1 MTRYH
6 TRILFFFLLGAFTSG
21 RLFSQEIYELSAG
34 NAAQPSLAVK
44 QSDGLLIRD
53 GMGKETFYRRDT
65 RFDGGTEWLG
75 YYARDARQALQW
87 PTSDQGPMK
96 IGTQL
101 ADQQWQFTPSRMT
114 VRSLGNVTT
123 NKNTIPNLREVL
135 PTSSVNL
142 GQVGTGL
149 ADAGRLVSLN
159 WQSHQAPI
167 PIQLGFG
174 DVQRRTFLSRGASGG
189 LNLVPQNAFGSQ
201 SWHIVP
207 VGNGLARVQYINNG
221 SVLALGCQNNSSP
234 LDLYA
239 LADRADQLWRINP
252 YPGASGCYALESL
265 QYPGQAITFH
275 QNQVVLSPIAY
286 SPYQQWWP
294 TAPILPPAQPVYR
307 NVQQNVVPN
316 PPLSPAKVEL
326 ANRHSDA
333 LIVLLADRRPS
344 GSAQKLRI
352 AAGQSQSVVLERDA
366 GATLIETYEVAGG
379 YGGYD
384 RREYRTSIPPVSLY
398 DVSVYEEFLQSI
410 AIDATGTSPNPIEDI
425 NYQPRSIGMF
435 VVPPGAALPDQT
447 QFDLHRMATAA
458 KNPGGVRRLAPEDY
472 DQKNPPSEPLKDI
485 LRQYQQRRG
494 SF

>member
-1 MTRYH
+1 MARRYPWVV
-6 TRILFFFLLGAFTSG
+6 LFLSFFVDQ
-21 RLFSQEIYELSAG
+21 LFGQEVFELSAG
-34 NAAQPSLAVK
+34 NVAQPSLAVR
-44 QSDGLLIRD
+44 QADGLLIRD
-53 GMGKETFYRRDT
+53 GSGQETFYRRDA
-65 RFDGGTEWLG
+65 RFDGGSEWLG

-87 PTSDQGPMK
+87 PSSNQGPMK
-96 IGTQL
+96 IGTQQ

-114 VRSLGNVTT
+114 IRSLGNAPSPRNAVRG
-123 NKNTIPNLREVL
+123 NRDVL
-135 PTSSVNL
+135 PPTSANL
-142 GQVGTGL
+142 GPVGTGV
-149 ADAGRLVSLN
+149 ADTGRLVSLN
-159 WQSHQAPI
+159 WNAHQAPI

-174 DVQRRTFLSRGASGG
+174 DAQRRTFLSRGTAGG

-201 SWHIVP
+201 NWSIVP

-221 SVLALGCQNNSSP
+221 SILALGCQNNSSP

-265 QYPGQAITFH
+265 QYPGQALTFH
-275 QNQVVLSPIAY
+275 QNQVVLSPIVY

-307 NVQQNVVPN
+307 NVQQNVIPN
-316 PPLSPAKVEL
+316 PPLPPARVEL
-326 ANRHSDA
+326 ANRHTDA

-344 GSAQKLRI
+344 GTAQKIRI
-352 AAGQSQSVVLERDA
+352 AAGQSQTVSMERDA

-425 NYQPRSIGMF
+425 NYQPRSVGMF
-435 VVPPGAALPDQT
+435 IVPPGAALPDQA
-447 QFDLHRMATAA
+447 QFDLHRLATSA
-458 KNPGGVRRLAPEDY
+458 KNPGGVRRLSPEDY
-472 DQKNPPSEPLKDI
+472 DQKNPPAEPLKDI